1 MRLSL
6 KKAFL
11 KRTGFAAADI
21 TDVPS
26 DVSPRRYARLTMGQE
41 TRILMDS
48 PLSENPERFVTVD
61 LFLQKMGL
69 RVPRLFAHDLEN
81 GFVIE
86 EDFGD
91 DTLTKVLQ
99 RGEPAF
105 AVYEKAIRA
114 LADLQ
119 AKPVPADCP
128 LPSYSEEMILE
139 EVLHFPDWYIR
150 FAGGG
155 CIPACARK
163 DFIDIW
169 KVLIPQ
175 MMCVPQ
181 RVMLFDCHVDNL
193 MVLSDGSVGFID
205 FQDAKIGPVTYDL
218 LSLLED
224 IRLEVPKAL
233 QERIFDLYFS
243 LHPSFKTKAFS
254 LSYDIGAC
262 LRHTRVLGTFT
273 KFYLER
279 GREKC
284 LNYYDVLWRLL
295 EARLNRPELA
305 DYKKWLETYVPRDK
319 RSMPVNKVKT
329 V

>member
-1 MRLSL
+1 MRTTL
-6 KKAFL
+6 KQTFL
-11 KRTGFAAADI
+11 KHAGFAAADI
-21 TDVPS
+21 TDIPS
-26 DVSPRRYARLTMGQE
+26 DVSPRHYARLTKDE
-41 TRILMDS
+41 KTYILMDS
-48 PLSENPERFVTVD
+48 PLSENPAQFVTVD
-61 LFLQKMGL
+61 LFLQKMGV
-69 RVPRLFAHDLEN
+69 RVPYLFAYDLEN

-99 RGEPAF
+99 RDVPAF
-105 AVYEKAIRA
+105 AVYEKAIKA
-114 LADLQ
+114 LTDLQ
-119 AKPVPADCP
+119 SHPIPVECP
-128 LPSYSEEMILE
+128 LPLYSEDMILNE
-139 EVLHFPDWYIR
+139 ALHLPDWYIQ

-155 CIPACARK
+155 RVSAGARA

-169 KVLIPQ
+169 KALIPHL
-175 MMCVPQ
+175 MNVPL

-193 MVLSDGSVGFID
+193 MVLKDGSIGFLD

-224 IRLEVPKAL
+224 IRLEVPVPL
-233 QERIFDLYFS
+233 QKQLFDLYFS
-243 LHPSFKTKAFS
+243 LRPSFKTDAFF

-273 KFYLER
+273 KFYLEW

-305 DYKKWLETYVPRDK
+305 DYKAWLNMYIPREK
-319 RSMPVNKVKT
+319 RGMPTRK
-329 V
+329 